1 MGVRLDTVETR
12 WRKIAMNPRAKV
24 KTRIMA
30 VQLMQYPSDRFL
42 CQLLSRCRGKGGK
55 SESEFEFVV
64 TERLARLREEVM
76 NRKILAGT
84 FVRPMG
90 KK

>member
-1 MGVRLDTVETR
+1 LNKVEAR

-42 CQLLSRCRGKGGK
+42 CQLLSKCGGKGGK
-55 SESEFEFVV
+55 NESEFEFVV
-64 TERLARLREEVM
+64 TERLARLREEAM

-84 FVRPMG
+84 LVRPVR